1 MDITNKEYGVL
12 LQYFKSEYLNKI
24 PVYKLL
30 NNNFKYELSS
40 SNRIIKIMSI
50 MSNIEIDKTRIICT
64 VLKINRSD
72 KVLNYAYLYG
82 NIQNNNI
89 YNIYILNSQSLLSKD
104 GEYRHRL
111 IKYSMIDNLKKNKYY
126 NYFYEYLNKE
136 YKNKEYDLS
145 YEIFNLYDTQIL
157 DNYKKK
163 LDNSNILLNIYLIS
177 WLTEI
182 MSIFNNDQ
190 EININESINNIL
202 FSNKDITKF
211 TNNYNKNKHAIL
223 KIFNIL
229 TYINDP
235 LKIELG
241 QKIIPFNY
249 IQLKDYKNIIH
260 HQWKELLINKIV
272 LNLLFNLNSPCF
284 AIFANWF
291 LITNSNKNLFDNQM
305 IFNKLFYSE
314 KIKDILNYFYLVK
327 NNLIEIDK
335 NQNNNI
341 ITQLLSSLKKLITM
355 SEENLLMSNV
365 SIGYISEYTGK
376 TIYDYFNKIIDQ
388 KNIISDIGN
397 LYSDHEIFKK
407 YIFEIIYS
415 LYCLNLK
422 GVIHGD
428 LHLNNVTLNI
438 QENMEMQDD
447 NSKIFVLYNIDK
459 DNHDNLNS
467 SYIFKHLGTYP
478 CIIDF
483 SRSYIYLKY
492 IDEDIIEKQKNKIRN
507 KFIIHER
514 KRIINELNKIFPN
527 YIKNHYHKIKF
538 LLKNTNFEILYK
550 YFSAYDIFTFS
561 TNLLIFLK
569 KINIHKDIKLNE
581 KNIELLNNISKR
593 AYFFLEQIIIQ
604 ENYDSSVNHD
614 YPNYLIMTEF
624 FKENL
629 IKTSGERKNKIID
642 IFSINDIDKFKNIK
656 QMQFY
661 ISELL
666 NKNINKD
673 NTATNELKNKI
684 KTITKILERDTHNE
698 KLDIEKIINNEYYTI
713 KSNLLLANENISSS
727 LVDTTGTLS
736 LDII

>member
-202 FSNKDITKF
+202 FSNKDIIKF

-341 ITQLLSSLKKLITM
+341 ITQLLSSLKKLITT